1 MALSDIPPV
10 KPPKNAVYFA
20 GIFLATFVFWF
31 TRPKASDEAA
41 VESEGNIGNTTRQT
55 GDR

>member
-41 VESEGNIGNTTRQT
+41 VESEGNTGNTTRQT